1 MAVSMTG
8 YGKSV
13 LENES
18 VSIKVEIKSV
28 NSRYLDI
35 NYKSSRGLSFMEEKI
50 RNMVKAAITRG
61 KVDIYI
67 GMRGN
72 AGISKSVSIDENLA
86 STYKEALIKLKLKL
100 GLKGKAALSD
110 FTGVPGILS
119 IEENDPEED
128 EISPLVVAAFNY
140 ALEKIV
146 DMKSTE
152 GRALE
157 KDMLIKVNE
166 MDEIVNGIEKSADGL
181 TEAYRDK
188 LSARVKELMNGADVD
203 ESKIAQEVA
212 FFADRS
218 SIDEEITRLRSHIK
232 QFGENIAKRTVGRKL
247 DFIIQ
252 EMNREANTIGSKS
265 ASLELTNYALEL
277 KSIIEKLREQA
288 QNIE

>member
-86 STYKEALIKLKLKL
+86 STYKEALTKLKSKL
-100 GLKGKAALSD
+100 GLRGKAALSD

-188 LSARVKELMNGADVD
+188 LNARVKELMNGADVD

-212 FFADRS
+212 FF
-218 SIDEEITRLRSHIK
+218 
-232 QFGENIAKRTVGRKL
+232 
-247 DFIIQ
+247 
-252 EMNREANTIGSKS
+252 
-265 ASLELTNYALEL
+265 
-277 KSIIEKLREQA
+277 
-288 QNIE
+288 

>member
-8 YGKSV
+8 YGKNV
-13 LENES
+13 LENDS
-18 VSIKVEIKSV
+18 ISIKVEIKSV

-35 NYKSSRGLSFMEEKI
+35 NFKSSRGLSFIEDKI
-50 RNMVKAAITRG
+50 RGMVKSSISRG

-72 AGISKSVSIDENLA
+72 SGISKTVVIDEELA
-86 STYKEALIKLKLKL
+86 EAYKKSLDKLKEKLKLR
-100 GLKGKAALSD
+100 GKAEISD
-110 FTGVPGILS
+110 FTSIPGILS
-119 IEENDPEED
+119 VEEKDPDED
-128 EISPLVVAAFNY
+128 EIMPLVTAAFKN
-140 ALEKIV
+140 ALDAIV
-146 DMKSTE
+146 DMKTTE

-157 KDMLIKVNE
+157 KDMLIKIGE
-166 MDEIVNGIEKSADGL
+166 MENAMSGIEQNASGL
-181 TEAYRDK
+181 TETYKEK
-188 LSARVKELMNGADVD
+188 LIARINELMDGVSVD

-212 FFADRS
+212 FFADKS
-218 SIDEEITRLRSHIK
+218 SIDEEITRLHSHIQ
-232 QFGENIAKRTVGRKL
+232 QFKENLTKRTVGRKL

-252 EMNREANTIGSKS
+252 EMNRESNTIGSKS

>member
-1 MAVSMTG
+1 MTG

-212 FFADRS
+212 FFEDRS
-218 SIDEEITRLRSHIK
+218 SIDEEITSIRSHIK